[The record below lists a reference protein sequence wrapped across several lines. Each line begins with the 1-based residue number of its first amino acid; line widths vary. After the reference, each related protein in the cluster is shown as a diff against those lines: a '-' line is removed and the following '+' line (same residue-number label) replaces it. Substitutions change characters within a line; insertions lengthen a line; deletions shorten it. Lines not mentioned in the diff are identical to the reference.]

1 MGGGPVRGFPP
12 GNGPSLDPMAGPHDS
27 PTLLEIRVVP
37 RARRN
42 EVGGERGGRL
52 LVRTTAP
59 PVDDQANASV
69 CKQVAEHLGVSVKR
83 VEIASGHRSRDKVI
97 RVHP

>member
-1 MGGGPVRGFPP
+1 
-12 GNGPSLDPMAGPHDS
+12 MAGPDES
-27 PTLLEIRVVP
+27 PILLEIRVLP

-42 EVGGERGGRL
+42 EVGGERNGRL

-69 CKQVAEHLGVSVKR
+69 CKQVAEYLGVPAKR

-97 RVHP
+97 RIRP